1 MKTKFLFYIM
11 FFVVV
16 SSTLTAQQSAT
27 DRKAT
32 IISGSVSFSNQIGDL
47 FSESKNLIRVSFA
60 PNVNRFVLKNLF
72 IGGGLEFLYNQQYN
86 FNSNAIAIGPQIGY
100 TFGNSNGPVLP
111 YVDLGIRYYNM
122 KQVYFSSGV
131 YKLSGSQIEF
141 GFGAIVPLKT
151 HIGLIFQG
159 GYQIVELK
167 RKEFD
172 YNTSG
177 RFFSGRIFSIGIG
190 IAGLI
195 FKDVK

>member
-1 MKTKFLFYIM
+1 MKTKFLFCIM
-11 FFVVV
+11 VFAVV
-16 SSTLTAQQSAT
+16 SSTLTAQQFAT

-32 IISGSVSFSNQIGDL
+32 IISGSVSFSNQMGDL
-47 FSESKNLIRVSFA
+47 FNERPEKTLIRVSFA
-60 PNVNRFVLKNLF
+60 PNVNRFVLKNFF
-72 IGGGLEFLYNQQYN
+72 IGGGLEFLYNQQFN
-86 FNSNAIAIGPQIGY
+86 FNSTAIAIGPQIGY
-100 TFGNSNGPVLP
+100 TFGNSNRPVLP

-122 KQVYFSSGV
+122 KTQV

-151 HIGLIFQG
+151 HFGLIFQG

-172 YNTSG
+172 NNI
-177 RFFSGRIFSIGIG
+177 SGRIFSIGIG

-195 FKDVK
+195 FNDVK